1 MGRMKEH
8 VIEIAEKL
16 RKQYPAGTRVELVQM
31 DDPQAPPAG
40 TRGTVQGVDDMASLL
55 VNWDTGSSLS
65 VLYDVD
71 KVIKVKPACF

>member
-31 DDPQAPPAG
+31 DDTQAPPAG

-55 VNWDTGSSLS
+55 VDWDTGSSLS

>member
-8 VIEIAEKL
+8 VIAIAEKL
-16 RKQYPAGTRVELVQM
+16 RRQYPAGTRVELVHM

-55 VNWDTGSSLS
+55 VNWDTGGSLS
-65 VLYDVD
+65 VLYGID

>member
-16 RKQYPAGTRVELVQM
+16 RKLYPADTRVELVQM
-31 DDPQAPPAG
+31 DDPQAPPVG
-40 TRGTVQGVDDMASLL
+40 TGGTVQGVDDMASLL

-71 KVIKVKPACF
+71 KVIKVR

>member
-16 RKQYPAGTRVELVQM
+16 RKVYPAGTRLELVHM
-31 DDPQAPPAG
+31 DDPQVPPAG

-55 VNWDTGSSLS
+55 VSWDAGSSLS
-65 VLYDVD
+65 VLYGVD

>member
-16 RKQYPAGTRVELVQM
+16 RKVYPAGTRVELIQM
-31 DDPQAPPAG
+31 DDSQAPPAG

-55 VNWDTGSSLS
+55 VNWDTGGSLS
-65 VLYDVD
+65 VLYGVD

>member
-16 RKQYPAGTRVELVQM
+16 RKQYPAGTRVELIQM
-31 DDPQAPPAG
+31 GDPQAPPAG

-55 VNWDTGSSLS
+55 VNWDTGGSLS
-65 VLYDVD
+65 VLYGVD